1 MIDGNGQT
9 RLSVRSWADDP
20 LSGWFPKELGYVWG
34 VSSQL
39 TSVGLINQQSIPLI
53 GGGHRR
59 FEKGLRLNLHRNR
72 FSDHRH
78 ILDRELRL
86 FGFPEL
92 FKLAQR
98 RQLRQVLKAEMFE
111 EELGRS
117 VHDRPA
123 RHLFASD
130 DAYELPF
137 EERPQHAGRFHS
149 PNFFDF
155 GPH

>member
-1 MIDGNGQT
+1 MAMGE
-9 RLSVRSWADDP
+9 RALSVRSWADDP

-34 VSSQL
+34 SQQP
-39 TSVGLINQQSIPLI
+39 TYSVGLINQQSIPLI

-72 FSDHRH
+72 FTDHGH

-111 EELGRS
+111 EELG
-117 VHDRPA
+117 
-123 RHLFASD
+123 
-130 DAYELPF
+130 
-137 EERPQHAGRFHS
+137 
-149 PNFFDF
+149 
-155 GPH
+155 